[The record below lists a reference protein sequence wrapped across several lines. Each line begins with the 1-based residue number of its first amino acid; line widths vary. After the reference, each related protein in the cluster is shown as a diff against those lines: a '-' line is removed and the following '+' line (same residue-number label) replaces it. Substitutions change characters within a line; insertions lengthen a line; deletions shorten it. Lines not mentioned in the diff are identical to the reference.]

1 MAKKTASKKTAK
13 KKAGAK
19 KKTAKAS
26 SRTAKKSAAKK
37 TAKATTK
44 KKSTAKKS
52 GKKVASKKTAKATT
66 KKKASA
72 QKAAGKKASGKA
84 SSKKTASKKPA
95 AKKPAS
101 PKKPTKNT
109 EAKTPS
115 KAKTAG
121 KADTAKKS
129 GSDAKS
135 KDADSSKP
143 QRKGITIVS
152 KKTSRKSGG
161 KKTIQRPIIPGG
173 SILGPGRKPPKPLI
187 PSGPSASAQAEEE
200 IKKSRRKK
208 SPLTKKQI
216 ETFTEI
222 LRAKRAA
229 LLGDVTNMEGEA
241 LKSGSGSLSN
251 MSQHFA
257 DQGSDAYD
265 QSLSLDLAAAD
276 RKLIRE
282 IDAALER
289 VSEGTYGLCVVT
301 GQPIPL
307 ERLEELPWTSY
318 SIEGARLAERNASA

>member
-1 MAKKTASKKTAK
+1 LAKKTASKKSTK

-19 KKTAKAS
+19 KKTAKAAPRTS
-26 SRTAKKSAAKK
+26 KKAGSKKAARKATAKKAVAKKSTAKKSAAKK
-37 TAKATTK
+37 AGTKANK
-44 KKSTAKKS
+44 
-52 GKKVASKKTAKATT
+52 KATT
-66 KKKASA
+66 KKKAA
-72 QKAAGKKASGKA
+72 TKPK
-84 SSKKTASKKPA
+84 KKT
-95 AKKPAS
+95 
-101 PKKPTKNT
+101 
-109 EAKTPS
+109 
-115 KAKTAG
+115 
-121 KADTAKKS
+121 TAKKS
-129 GSDAKS
+129 TAKKAASKKSPPKKSSSKKAAEAPANGAKPDSKTSGSADKS
-135 KDADSSKP
+135 KDTDSSKP

-152 KKTSRKSGG
+152 KKTSRKGGG
-161 KKTIQRPIIPGG
+161 KKTIERPVIPGG

-187 PSGPSASAQAEEE
+187 PSGPSAAAQAEEE

-216 ETFTEI
+216 ENFTEI